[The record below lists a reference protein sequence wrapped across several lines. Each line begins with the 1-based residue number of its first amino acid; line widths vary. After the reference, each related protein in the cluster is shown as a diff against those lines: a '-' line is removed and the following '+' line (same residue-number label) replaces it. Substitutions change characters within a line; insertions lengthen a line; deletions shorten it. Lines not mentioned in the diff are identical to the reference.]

1 MKKIV
6 LIAASLLL
14 STALMFAD
22 SLSGAASIEAVA
34 ESSKSDEAGRGQ
46 IAISNP
52 DYRVTP
58 GDIYGLAFVVGSNT
72 LEYKIVVDS
81 TYKIRVA
88 NLAVLDGSGK
98 TFLTLKKQVEEIVS
112 KNYPMSGVQFSLVTP
127 AVFSVIVKGEVT
139 STYEYSAWA
148 LTRLSSV
155 LGSHLTAYSS
165 QRNITVTSS
174 SGTVKNY
181 DLFKAFRFG
190 DMSQNPYLRPGDVIT
205 INKFDRKVHLGGA
218 VKRGGSYELKDGE
231 NLIQLIEYYGDGF
244 REQADLTR
252 VEITRIIDAKD
263 KTGQKIFL
271 NMENMDKDYEL
282 KNYDSI
288 FIDTLSDRT
297 PVMFI
302 EGAVMQSSSNN
313 QMGEADF
320 VLAEGSTK
328 VTVSFNYDEN
338 YGSFLRRR
346 KSWFVSPVSDIKNA
360 YIERGNQIIPI
371 DISKILYDPDYYC
384 DILVEPNDVLQ
395 VPFIQFFVSVA
406 GSVYNPG
413 RYPYLPN
420 KTYEYYIGLAGGF
433 IASQNSRETVSIKTV
448 DGKKLS
454 KKDIILPETTI
465 TAKTNSFLY
474 YFNQYA
480 PVITT
485 ILSIITSLF
494 TIMIYV
500 NGGSLITTSTF

>member
-1 MKKIV
+1 MKKII

-14 STALMFAD
+14 ISALLFAD
-22 SLSGAASIEAVA
+22 NPSGAANIEAVA
-34 ESSKSDEAGRGQ
+34 NSSKSDEAGRGQ

-72 LEYKIVVDS
+72 LEYKIVVDA

-174 SGTVKNY
+174 AGTVKNY
-181 DLFKAFRFG
+181 DLFKASRFG

-205 INKFDRKVHLGGA
+205 INKFDRKVSISGA

-244 REQADLTR
+244 KEQADLSR

-271 NMENMDKDYEL
+271 NLENMDKDYEL

-288 FIDTLSDRT
+288 YVDTLSDRM
-297 PVMFI
+297 PVMFM
-302 EGAVMQSSSNN
+302 EGAVMQSSS
-313 QMGEADF
+313 QHTGDADF

-328 VTVSFNYDEN
+328 VTVPFNLDEN

-346 KSWFVSPVSDIKNA
+346 KNWFVSPVSDIKNA

-395 VPFIQFFVSVA
+395 IPFIQFFVSVA

-433 IASQNSRETVSIKTV
+433 IASENSREAVSIKTV

-454 KKDIILPETTI
+454 KKDVILPETTI
-465 TAKTNSFLY
+465 TAKTNSFLF

-485 ILSIITSLF
+485 ILSIITSVF
-494 TIMIYV
+494 TIMIYAH
-500 NGGSLITTSTF
+500 GGTLIPYSSM

>member
-14 STALMFAD
+14 GTALLFAD
-22 SLSGAASIEAVA
+22 TLSGEASIEAVA
-34 ESSKSDEAGRGQ
+34 KTSTSDEAGRGQ

-72 LEYKIVVDS
+72 LEYKIVVDA

-174 SGTVKNY
+174 AGTVKNY
-181 DLFKAFRFG
+181 DLYKAFRFG

-205 INKFDRKVHLGGA
+205 INKFERKVSISGA

-244 REQADLTR
+244 KEQADLSR
-252 VEITRIIDAKD
+252 VEITRIVDTKD

-271 NMENMDKDYEL
+271 NLENMDKDYEL

-288 FIDTLSDRT
+288 YVDTLSDRM
-297 PVMFI
+297 PVMFM
-302 EGAVMQSSSNN
+302 EGAVMQSSS
-313 QMGEADF
+313 QHTGDADF

-328 VTVSFNYDEN
+328 VTVSFNLDEN

-346 KSWFVSPVSDIKNA
+346 KNWFVSPVSDIKNA

-395 VPFIQFFVSVA
+395 IPFIQFFVSVA

-433 IASQNSRETVSIKTV
+433 ITSQNAREAVSIKTV
-448 DGKKLS
+448 EGKKLS
-454 KKDIILPETTI
+454 KKDIILPESTI
-465 TAKTNSFLY
+465 TAKTNSFLF

-494 TIMIYV
+494 TIMIYAH
-500 NGGSLITTSTF
+500 GGSLIPYSSL

>member
-1 MKKIV
+1 MKKII

-14 STALMFAD
+14 ISALLFAD
-22 SLSGAASIEAVA
+22 NPSGAANIEAVA
-34 ESSKSDEAGRGQ
+34 NSSKSDEAGRGQ

-72 LEYKIVVDS
+72 LEYKIVVDA

-174 SGTVKNY
+174 AGTVKNY
-181 DLFKAFRFG
+181 DLYKAFRFG

-205 INKFDRKVHLGGA
+205 INKFDRKVSISGA

-244 REQADLTR
+244 KEQADLSR
-252 VEITRIIDAKD
+252 VEITRIVDAKD

-271 NMENMDKDYEL
+271 NLENMDKDYEL

-288 FIDTLSDRT
+288 YVDTLSDRM
-297 PVMFI
+297 PVMFM
-302 EGAVMQSSSNN
+302 EGAVMQSSS
-313 QMGEADF
+313 QHTGDADF

-328 VTVSFNYDEN
+328 VTVPFNLDEN

-346 KSWFVSPVSDIKNA
+346 KNWFVSPVSDIKNA

-395 VPFIQFFVSVA
+395 IPFIQFFVSVA

-433 IASQNSRETVSIKTV
+433 ITSQNAREAVSIKTV
-448 DGKKLS
+448 EGKKLS
-454 KKDIILPETTI
+454 KKDIILPESTI
-465 TAKTNSFLY
+465 TAKTNSFLF

-494 TIMIYV
+494 TIMIYAH
-500 NGGSLITTSTF
+500 GGSLIPYSSL

>member
-1 MKKIV
+1 MKKII

-14 STALMFAD
+14 ISALLFAD
-22 SLSGAASIEAVA
+22 NPSGAANIEAVA
-34 ESSKSDEAGRGQ
+34 KTSTSDEAGRGQ

-72 LEYKIVVDS
+72 LEYKIVVDA

-148 LTRLSSV
+148 LTRLSTV

-174 SGTVKNY
+174 AGTVKNY
-181 DLFKAFRFG
+181 DLYKAFRFG

-205 INKFDRKVHLGGA
+205 INKFDRKVSISGA

-244 REQADLTR
+244 KEQADLSR
-252 VEITRIIDAKD
+252 VEITRIVDAKD

-271 NMENMDKDYEL
+271 NLENMDKDYEL

-288 FIDTLSDRT
+288 YVDTLSDRM
-297 PVMFI
+297 PVMFM
-302 EGAVMQSSSNN
+302 EGAVMQSSS
-313 QMGEADF
+313 QHTGDADF

-328 VTVSFNYDEN
+328 VTVSFNLDEN

-395 VPFIQFFVSVA
+395 IPFIQFFVSVA

-433 IASQNSRETVSIKTV
+433 ITSQNAREAVSIKTV
-448 DGKKLS
+448 EGKKLS
-454 KKDIILPETTI
+454 KKDIILPESTI
-465 TAKTNSFLY
+465 TAKTNSFLF

-494 TIMIYV
+494 TIMIYAH
-500 NGGSLITTSTF
+500 GGSLIPYSSL

>member
-1 MKKIV
+1 MKKII

-14 STALMFAD
+14 ISALLFAD
-22 SLSGAASIEAVA
+22 NPSGAANIEAVA
-34 ESSKSDEAGRGQ
+34 NSSKSDEAGRGQ

-72 LEYKIVVDS
+72 LEYKIVVDP

-174 SGTVKNY
+174 AGTVKNY
-181 DLFKAFRFG
+181 DLYKAFRFG

-205 INKFDRKVHLGGA
+205 INKFDRKVSISGA

-244 REQADLTR
+244 KEQADLSR
-252 VEITRIIDAKD
+252 VEITRIVDAKD

-271 NMENMDKDYEL
+271 NLENMDKDFEL

-288 FIDTLSDRT
+288 YVDTLSDRM
-297 PVMFI
+297 PVMFM
-302 EGAVMQSSSNN
+302 EGAVMQSSS
-313 QMGEADF
+313 QHTGDADF

-328 VTVSFNYDEN
+328 VTVSFNLDEN

-346 KSWFVSPVSDIKNA
+346 KNWFVSPVSDIKNA

-395 VPFIQFFVSVA
+395 IPFIQFFVSVA

-433 IASQNSRETVSIKTV
+433 KTTENARESVKIKTV

-454 KKDIILPETTI
+454 KTDIILPETTI
-465 TAKTNSFLY
+465 TAKTNSFLF

-494 TIMIYV
+494 TIMIYAH
-500 NGGSLITTSTF
+500 GGSLIPYSSL